1 MKHRGVMRREHR
13 RQQSNQLRKNKRDDV
28 IAKKRCLGTAGNAPF
43 LVCVIPLNASIDPKS
58 ALYMLEK
65 CDPEAQVHKTDS
77 GVTYISL
84 PRFKQRF
91 TFVIPPVG
99 RGLELTALDYLKVCD
114 TTLFLLSANVN
125 TESDDDLLDRWG
137 NRIYN
142 MAMSQGIP
150 TPIFA
155 LQDLESIAPKR
166 RQQTKAAIQKFIE
179 HMMPDEKV
187 VMLDTDSDALNVLRK
202 IGAGKKNIQHN
213 RMNRPHLYG
222 EKVEYAEGSL
232 KVTGFLRG
240 VGLDVNQLVH
250 IPGLGDFQLD
260 QIDGPADPFPIE
272 KRRVAAEG
280 SMESDSAAGSSSGV
294 RVLAR
299 ADPTLQTSLD
309 RENIPDEMDQEQ
321 PFPTEEEIAAAQLEN
336 KNKRKLVKRVPK
348 GTSAYQACWIPETE
362 EVDGEEEDD
371 DDDDEDDD
379 DEEAFMSCESDK
391 ESVHEDTKGGEDGDE
406 MSQEDDE
413 GVGEEYDEV
422 ELEDGPEAAAQR
434 YDQELDM
441 HEDIASMEKIKA
453 AKSDQQWPDE
463 LDTPLDRLASD
474 RFQKYRGLEAFRT
487 SPWDIKENLPRDY
500 ARIFQFKNFD
510 RTKRRIIALAKDEV
524 ENEGVEAG
532 TYVTVHVKNVD
543 EKLWKVFQSGRVDSH
558 QGIIL
563 YGMLPHEQQMSV
575 QNCVLK
581 RTQDSELPLQS
592 KERMI
597 VQCGYRRF
605 IVNPIFS
612 QHTNGDK
619 HKFERFFRPG
629 ETVVATFYAPIQF
642 PPAPVLCFREN
653 PDTSLTMVANGV
665 LMSCTPD
672 RVVLKRIVL
681 SGHPFKINRKV
692 ATIRYMFF
700 NKEDIDYF
708 KPIKLRTKCG
718 RVGHIRESLG
728 THGHMKC
735 VFDMQLKSYDTV
747 MMYLY
752 KRVFPKWTYQDCI
765 VAAAAKEGEGEKADA
780 EMKE

>member
-13 RQQSNQLRKNKRDDV
+13 RQQSNQLRKNKRDEV
-28 IAKKRCLGTAGNAPF
+28 IAKKRCLGTVGNAPF
-43 LVCVIPLNASIDPKS
+43 LVCALPLNASIDPKS

-65 CDPEAQVHKTDS
+65 CDAEAQVHKTES
-77 GVTYISL
+77 GVTYITL

-91 TFVIPPVG
+91 TFVVPPVG
-99 RGLELTALDYLKVCD
+99 RGMELTALDYLKVCD

-125 TESDDDLLDRWG
+125 TETDEEDVLDRWG
-137 NRIYN
+137 HRMYN

-150 TPIFA
+150 TPLFA

-166 RQQTKAAIQKFIE
+166 RQQTKSAIQKFIE
-179 HMMPDEKV
+179 HMMPDEKLM
-187 VMLDTDSDALNVLRK
+187 MLDTDSDALNVLRK
-202 IGAGKKNIQHN
+202 IGAGKKNVQHN
-213 RMNRPHLYG
+213 RMNRPHLFG
-222 EKVEYAEGSL
+222 EQVEYEAGTL

-250 IPGLGDFQLD
+250 IPGLGDFQLN
-260 QIDGPADPFPIE
+260 QIDGPNDPYPME
-272 KRRVAAEG
+272 KRRTGTDAE
-280 SMESDSAAGSSSGV
+280 MESGESSTV
-294 RVLAR
+294 QVLAR
-299 ADPTLQTSLD
+299 ADPTVQTSLD
-309 RENIPDEMDQEQ
+309 RENVPDDMDQEQ
-321 PFPTEEEIAAAQLEN
+321 PFPTDEEIAAAQLEN
-336 KNKRKLVKRVPK
+336 QKKKMVKRVPK
-348 GTSAYQACWIPETE
+348 GTSAYQACWIPDE
-362 EVDGEEEDD
+362 EDVDGEGEDEDEDESEGDEEDEDFMSCNSDKESQHEEMSQADGEEE
-371 DDDDEDDD
+371 
-379 DEEAFMSCESDK
+379 
-391 ESVHEDTKGGEDGDE
+391 V
-406 MSQEDDE
+406 DE
-413 GVGEEYDEV
+413 GVDEEYEEV
-422 ELEDGPEAAAQR
+422 ALEDGPESHDHK
-434 YDQELDM
+434 YDQELDL
-441 HEDIASMEKIKA
+441 HEDVSTLAKIKA
-453 AKSDQQWPDE
+453 ARSDQQWPDE
-463 LDTPLDRLASD
+463 LDTPLDQLASV
-474 RFQKYRGLEAFRT
+474 RFQKYRGLESFRT
-487 SPWDIKENLPRDY
+487 SEWDVKENLPRDY

-524 ENEGVEAG
+524 ENEGVPAG
-532 TYVTVHVKNVD
+532 TYITVHVKNVD
-543 EKLWKVFQSGRVDSH
+543 EKLWQVYQSGRNSKA
-558 QGIIL
+558 QGVIL
-563 YGMLPHEQQMSV
+563 YGMLPHEQQMSL

-581 RTQDSELPLQS
+581 RTPDSELPLQS

-605 IVNPIFS
+605 IVNPIYS

-629 ETVVATFYAPIQF
+629 ETVVATYYAPIQF

-681 SGHPFKINRKV
+681 SGHPLKINRKV

-700 NKEDIDYF
+700 NKDDIDYF

-735 VFDMQLKSYDTV
+735 VFDQQLKSYDTV
-747 MMYLY
+747 IMYLY

-765 VAAAAKEGEGEKADA
+765 VAAKEGEGAKVGVEV
-780 EMKE
+780 EMKD

>member
-1 MKHRGVMRREHR
+1 MRREHR

-43 LVCVIPLNASIDPKS
+43 LVCVVPLNASIDPKS

-65 CDPEAQVHKTDS
+65 CDADAQVNKTAS

-91 TFVIPPVG
+91 TFVVPPVG
-99 RGLELTALDYLKVCD
+99 RGLELTTLDYLKVCD

-125 TESDDDLLDRWG
+125 SESEDDILDRWG

-166 RQQTKAAIQKFIE
+166 RQPTKAAIQKFIE
-179 HMMPDEKV
+179 HMMPDEKLM
-187 VMLDTDSDALNVLRK
+187 MLDTDSDALNMLRK
-202 IGAGKKNIQHN
+202 IGAGKKNIQYN
-213 RMNRPHLYG
+213 RMNRPHLFS
-222 EKVEYAEGSL
+222 EQVEYADGTL
-232 KVTGFLRG
+232 KLTGFLRG

-250 IPGLGDFQLD
+250 IPGLGDFQLE
-260 QIDGPADPFPIE
+260 QIDGPADPYPIE
-272 KRRVAAEG
+272 KRRTAAEAAMDDG
-280 SMESDSAAGSSSGV
+280 SAVAGGSSATV
-294 RVLAR
+294 PILAK
-299 ADPTLQTSLD
+299 ADPSLQTALD

-336 KNKRKLVKRVPK
+336 QNRKKLIKRVPK
-348 GTSAYQACWIPETE
+348 GTSSYQACWIPDVE
-362 EVDGEEEDD
+362 EVSGEDDDSEEEED
-371 DDDDEDDD
+371 E
-379 DEEAFMSCESDK
+379 EEAFMSCESDK
-391 ESVHEDTKGGEDGDE
+391 ESVHEAEET
-406 MSQEDDE
+406 MSQVDE
-413 GVGEEYDEV
+413 GVDEEYDEV
-422 ELEDGPEAAAQR
+422 ALEDGPEAADQR

-441 HEDIASMEKIKA
+441 HEDIDTMQKIKA

-463 LDTPLDRLASD
+463 LDTPLDQLASV

-487 SPWDIKENLPRDY
+487 SPWDVKENLPRDY

-524 ENEGVEAG
+524 ENEGVEPG

-543 EKLWKVFQSGRVDSH
+543 EKLWSVFQSGR
-558 QGIIL
+558 QAEGLIL

-581 RTQDSELPLQS
+581 RTHDSELPLQS

-629 ETVVATFYAPIQF
+629 ETVVATYYAPIQF

-665 LMSCTPD
+665 LMSCNPD
-672 RVVLKRIVL
+672 RVVLKRVVI

-765 VAAAAKEGEGEKADA
+765 VADKGVGEGENAAAD
-780 EMKE
+780 EQMKE